1 MGLLKPRTAEKLIF
15 HGDDMERL
23 TELRNAVVRAEAAK
37 VRAEDEAER
46 ASRGPRRAGD
56 DLPDISAA
64 VEAYLAAQAAYD
76 EATDEAAERAVEVR
90 LSAIGSRRFRELLAQ
105 HPARED
111 DDIDAEYG
119 VNMETFPRA
128 LLAFRDGETR
138 TIVDPDV
145 SEADLGEFLDD
156 ECSDGDFEELWVLAF
171 WLNKAQGV
179 DPRLGKSSRA
189 TLTSTS
195 S

>member
-23 TELRNAVVRAEAAK
+23 TGLRNAVVRAEAAK
-37 VRAEDEAER
+37 VQAEDEAER

-56 DLPDISAA
+56 DLPDISEKVAA
-64 VEAYLAAQAAYD
+64 LEAAQADYD
-76 EATDEAAERAVEVR
+76 AATDEAAARAVLVR
-90 LSAIGSRRFRELLAQ
+90 LSAIGSKRFRALLAE

-111 DDIDAEYG
+111 DDTDAEFG
-119 VNMETFPRA
+119 VNVETFPRA
-128 LLAFRDGETR
+128 LLSFRDGDVR
-138 TIVDPDV
+138 TIIDPDV
-145 SEADLGEFLDD
+145 SAEDLAEFLDD

-179 DPRLGKSSRA
+179 DPRLGKSSPA
-189 TLTSTS
+189 TLTSTLS
-195 S
+195 